1 MAALNLAACA
11 RAKKAV
17 LIDLDNT
24 LYAYA
29 PCHRVA
35 LRNAYSA
42 YRRASGRLKSF
53 RTFVRAYERAK
64 AVVKRRTGRQAASH
78 SRLLYFQAM
87 LEGARN
93 GAFFKTALS
102 LEQAYWS
109 AFLKKM
115 RRFGWVLPFL
125 KRMKAAGK
133 RVVVVTDLTTEIQL
147 RKLVRLGLSK
157 WIDAVASS
165 EEAGAEKPD
174 ARLLRLALRKAHC
187 RAHDALLIGDDPAR
201 DRSPLI
207 PSLLISEKPSLK

>member
-1 MAALNLAACA
+1 MATLNLA
-11 RAKKAV
+11 RSLGSKKAV

-29 PCHRVA
+29 PCHRAA
-35 LRNAYSA
+35 LAKA
-42 YRRASGRLKSF
+42 HACYRRLAQGDARLKSF
-53 RTFVRAYERAK
+53 QAFRRAYERAK

-87 LEGARN
+87 LEAPGN
-93 GAFFKTALS
+93 GGHFGKALA
-102 LEQAYWS
+102 LERVYWS

-115 RRFGWVLPFL
+115 KRSSWVLPFL
-125 KRMKAAGK
+125 KRAKAAGK

-147 RKLVRLGLSK
+147 RKIVRLGLAK

-174 ARLLRLALRKAHC
+174 PRLFRLALCKAGC
-187 RAHDALLIGDDPAR
+187 RPREALLIGDDPAR
-201 DRSPLI
+201 DRSPLLDSI
-207 PSLLISEKPSLK
+207 LISNGQ